1 MMKKEKNCDTCA
13 HHYRAFNGIVSASVC
28 KLGKLIPTP
37 NKFFPEK
44 HCCSDYKR
52 IRFWHKKLSLQL
64 LLLLIVIP
72 SLLFS
77 ANFNN
82 NKKRT
87 VFWDNPNALEMKTGK
102 KVSYEE
108 FCKVALK
115 TITWVKELDLKNVYE
130 YWDGDIEAFV
140 SYFEKYPTCIPLQE
154 LN

>member
-1 MMKKEKNCDTCA
+1 MKKGKNCA
-13 HHYRAFNGIVSASVC
+13 HHHRTFNGIVSVSVC

-44 HCCSDYKR
+44 HCCSDY
-52 IRFWHKKLSLQL
+52 FWHKKLSLQL
-64 LLLLIVIP
+64 LLLLIVVSP
-72 SLLFS
+72 LLFS
-77 ANFNN
+77 ANFN

-87 VFWDNPNALEMKTGK
+87 VFWDNPNALEMRTGK

-108 FCKVALK
+108 FCKVALE